1 MLLSELMKVIEYT
14 EVINRTGIDPK
25 SVDVVSLCSDSR
37 KVLSDSIF
45 VCISG
50 SISDGH
56 EYAQNAYS
64 RNCRIFVAERAIA
77 LPDDAFVIIT
87 KTYLH
92 PACKQKRT
100 GSATWD
106 TAGEILLL

>member
-14 EVINRTGIDPK
+14 EVINRSGIDPK
-25 SVDVVSLCSDSR
+25 SLDVVSLCSDSR

-87 KTYLH
+87 KNTRL
-92 PACKQKRT
+92 ALAKLCAALGGGWQLDAQQK
-100 GSATWD
+100 
-106 TAGEILLL
+106 